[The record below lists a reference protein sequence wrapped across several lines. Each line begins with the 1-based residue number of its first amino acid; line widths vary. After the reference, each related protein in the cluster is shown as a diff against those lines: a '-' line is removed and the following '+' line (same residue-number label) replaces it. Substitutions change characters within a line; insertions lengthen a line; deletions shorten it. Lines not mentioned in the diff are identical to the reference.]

1 MEFWGYI
8 SHRTAFGQLSI
19 KSPIGCSFVFYIDN
33 APLAATLSMKI
44 FFFLLG
50 IIRKN
55 PDLKIVIFK
64 KNKIFFQF
72 FPIFVNLDG
81 MSKLA
86 NMTWVSRGFTT
97 NKNGFDTPRHCSLPW
112 KNKMIGE
119 FWA

>member
-33 APLAATLSMKI
+33 APLAATLSMKR
-44 FFFLLG
+44 FFLLG

-55 PDLKIVIFK
+55 RDLTILILK
-64 KNKIFFQF
+64 KKKFQF

-81 MSKLA
+81 MSKSA
-86 NMTWVSRGFTT
+86 NMTRVS
-97 NKNGFDTPRHCSLPW
+97 
-112 KNKMIGE
+112 
-119 FWA
+119 